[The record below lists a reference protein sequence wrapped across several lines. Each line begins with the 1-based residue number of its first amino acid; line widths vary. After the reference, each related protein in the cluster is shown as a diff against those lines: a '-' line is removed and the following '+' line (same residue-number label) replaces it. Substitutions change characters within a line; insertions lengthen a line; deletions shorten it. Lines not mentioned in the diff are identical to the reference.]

1 MREKKNNKKIKI
13 INIIQILLILLFIYS
28 TINIVL
34 WAINNHAN
42 KDVIAEINKS
52 VEINNNA
59 EEKYKINFEELKQK
73 NSDTIA
79 WLKVENTSIE
89 FPVVKTNNNSYYLT
103 HSFNKE
109 SNKAGW
115 IFADYKNKFD
125 GTDKNIIIYGHNRR
139 DDSMFGTLKNVMKEE
154 WYNNEENKYI
164 TLITE
169 KDYQKFQIFSVYQI
183 EAEEYYLTTEFKG
196 TEFSNFINTLKQRS
210 IKDFNVDVSDE
221 DQILTLSTCANN
233 NKYRVVLHAVKTE

>member
-34 WAINNHAN
+34 WTINNHAN

-79 WLKVENTSIE
+79 WLKVENTRIKL
-89 FPVVKTNNNSYYLT
+89 VGYLLTIKTSLM
-103 HSFNKE
+103 E
-109 SNKAGW
+109 
-115 IFADYKNKFD
+115 
-125 GTDKNIIIYGHNRR
+125 
-139 DDSMFGTLKNVMKEE
+139 
-154 WYNNEENKYI
+154 
-164 TLITE
+164 
-169 KDYQKFQIFSVYQI
+169 QI
-183 EAEEYYLTTEFKG
+183 
-196 TEFSNFINTLKQRS
+196 R
-210 IKDFNVDVSDE
+210 
-221 DQILTLSTCANN
+221 IL
-233 NKYRVVLHAVKTE
+233 